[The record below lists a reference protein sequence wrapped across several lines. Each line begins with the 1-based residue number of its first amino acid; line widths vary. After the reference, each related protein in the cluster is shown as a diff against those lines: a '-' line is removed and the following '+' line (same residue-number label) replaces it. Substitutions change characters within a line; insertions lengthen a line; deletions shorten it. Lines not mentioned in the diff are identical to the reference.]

1 MEGVEST
8 MSSQGELLPFARE
21 VIDVPVSDELGE
33 SFLAYSLSVITSRA
47 IPDVRDGLKPVQ
59 RRILFAMREMRLF
72 PDRPHRKCAGV
83 VGEVMGKFHPHGD
96 GAIYDTLV
104 RMGQDFA
111 RSITLIHPQ
120 GNFGSLDDPP
130 AAMRYTEARLSDAAL
145 HLLAEIDEETVEF
158 RATYDGEN
166 LEPQFLPALL
176 PNLLVNGTTGIAVGM
191 ATNMAPH
198 NLGEI
203 YEAIKLVMSQRR
215 PKPTV
220 EQLRE
225 LVPGPDFPSGG
236 TMIDDGITDAYTTGR
251 GSVRLRATAEI
262 VDVTRARKGIVITEL
277 PYMIGVERVMSKV
290 KELVIAGKLTGISDM
305 KNLSD
310 HSSGLRLVIECKTG
324 VDPAVLLQKLYR
336 LTPLEETFGMNN
348 VVLVDGVPTTLGL
361 YDLCQHYIDH
371 RLDMIVKRS
380 EFRLRQRQER
390 LHKVDGYLIAIDNID
405 LVVSIIRNAANSEE
419 ARTGLME
426 ALTLS
431 EVQAEAILELR
442 LRRLTALAY
451 TDLVEERTRLLD
463 EIDELEKILG
473 SEQRRRTIVIRELG
487 ELVKE
492 YPTPRRTRILSPN
505 EVTTL
510 NETLPEIDAA
520 AADDPC
526 LISLSASGIVGR
538 EPLGTSRS
546 YNPGRHDVIDMV
558 AVGSLA
564 TDVLAITDR
573 GRLLRRRAIDLAE
586 VGGRSRGKHAGESF
600 GAERG
605 EQILAIIN
613 ATADDNDEQLLIA
626 TASGAA
632 KRIDRS
638 VLSEVNDGRPVMK
651 LAERDSVVAAKL
663 INPAHD
669 IVFVTNDAQTLRTP
683 ADGISVQG
691 AGAKGVAGIGVKGNA
706 KVLTAGPAV
715 EGSVIITVTDLGTV
729 KSTDSA
735 EIPSKGR
742 GTTGVRITKFKDEN
756 RLDFA
761 WVGNPE
767 RIVALVGQS
776 DAPTKH
782 DNTPEPVAIRPTRRD
797 GPSSAAQRRIL
808 AIGSLRW

>member
-1 MEGVEST
+1 

-21 VIDVPVSDELGE
+21 VIDVPVSEELGE

-96 GAIYDTLV
+96 SAIYDTLV

-145 HLLAEIDEETVEF
+145 HLLAEIDEETVDF
-158 RATYDGEN
+158 RPTYDGEN
-166 LEPQFLPALL
+166 AEPQYLPALL

-203 YEAIKLVMSQRR
+203 YEAIKLVMTQRR
-215 PKPTV
+215 PKPTLA
-220 EQLRE
+220 ELRAV
-225 LVPGPDFPSGG
+225 VPGPDFPSGG
-236 TMIDDGITDAYTTGR
+236 TMIDDGIDDAYEHGR

-262 VDVTRARKGIVITEL
+262 VDITRARKGIVITEL
-277 PYMIGVERVMSKV
+277 PYMIGVERVMAKV
-290 KELVIAGKLTGISDM
+290 KELVIAGKVSGISDM

-336 LTPLEETFGMNN
+336 LTPLEETFGINN
-348 VVLVDGVPTTLGL
+348 VVLVEGVPTTLGL
-361 YDLCQHYIDH
+361 YDLCQYYIDH
-371 RLDMIVKRS
+371 RLDMVVKRS
-380 EFRLRQRQER
+380 EYRLRQRQER
-390 LHKVDGYLIAIDNID
+390 LHKVEGYLIAIDNID
-405 LVVSIIRNAANSEE
+405 LVVSIIRNAANSEA

-431 EVQAEAILELR
+431 EEQAEAILELR

-451 TDLVEERTRLLD
+451 TDLIEERTLLLE
-463 EIDELEKILG
+463 EIEDLEKILA

-492 YPTPRRTRILSPN
+492 YPTPRRTRIISPD
-505 EVTTL
+505 EIKTL
-510 NETLPEIDAA
+510 NEAAPEIDPAIS
-520 AADDPC
+520 DDPC

-546 YNPGRHDVIDMV
+546 YTPGRHDVIDTV
-558 AVGSLA
+558 AVGSLG
-564 TDVLAITDR
+564 TEVLAITDK
-573 GRLLRRRAIDLAE
+573 GRLLRRRALDLAE
-586 VGGRSRGKHAGESF
+586 VGGRSRGRDAGESF

-605 EQILAIIN
+605 ENILALFSSK
-613 ATADDNDEQLLIA
+613 TDDSTEQLLIA

-632 KRIDRS
+632 KRIERS
-638 VLSEVNDGRPVMK
+638 VLAEVSDGRPIMK
-651 LAERDSVVAAKL
+651 LADRDTVVSAKL
-663 INPAHD
+663 INPSLD
-669 IVFVTNDAQTLRTP
+669 VVFVTSDAQALRTP
-683 ADGISVQG
+683 AEGISVQG
-691 AGAKGVAGIGVKGNA
+691 ASAKGVAGVGVKGNA
-706 KVLTAGPAV
+706 KVLAAGQAT
-715 EGSVIITVTDLGTV
+715 GDTVIITVTDLGTV
-729 KSTDSA
+729 KSTDVA
-735 EIPSKGR
+735 EVPSKGR
-742 GTTGVRITKFKDEN
+742 GAGGVRITKFKDES
-756 RLDFA
+756 RIDFA
-761 WVGNPE
+761 WIGNPE
-767 RIVALVGQS
+767 RIVALVGQV
-776 DAPTKH
+776 DAPTKQ

-797 GPSSAAQRRIL
+797 GPSSSAPRRIL

>member
-1 MEGVEST
+1 

-21 VIDVPVSDELGE
+21 VIDVPVSEELGE

-96 GAIYDTLV
+96 SAIYDTLV

-158 RATYDGEN
+158 RPTYDGEN
-166 LEPQFLPALL
+166 VEPQYLPALL

-203 YEAIKLVMSQRR
+203 FEAIKLVMTQRR
-215 PKPTV
+215 PKPTLA
-220 EQLRE
+220 ELRAV
-225 LVPGPDFPSGG
+225 VPGPDFPSGG
-236 TMIDDGITDAYTTGR
+236 TMIDDGINDAYENGR

-262 VDVTRARKGIVITEL
+262 VDITRARKGIVITEL
-277 PYMIGVERVMSKV
+277 PYMIGVERVMAKV
-290 KELVIAGKLTGISDM
+290 KELVIAGKVTGISDM

-336 LTPLEETFGMNN
+336 LTPLEETFGINN
-348 VVLVDGVPTTLGL
+348 VVLVEGVPTTLGL
-361 YDLCQHYIDH
+361 YDLCQYYIDH
-371 RLDMIVKRS
+371 RLDMVVKRS
-380 EFRLRQRQER
+380 EYRLRQRQER
-390 LHKVDGYLIAIDNID
+390 LHKVEGYLIAIDNID
-405 LVVSIIRNAANSEE
+405 LVVSIIRNASNSEA

-451 TDLVEERTRLLD
+451 TDLIEERTLLLE
-463 EIDELEKILG
+463 EIEDLEKILA

-492 YPTPRRTRILSPN
+492 YPTPRRTRIISPD
-505 EVTTL
+505 EITTL
-510 NETLPEIDAA
+510 NESAPEIDASIS
-520 AADDPC
+520 DDPC

-546 YNPGRHDVIDMV
+546 YTPGRHDVIDTV

-564 TDVLAITDR
+564 TEVFAITDK
-573 GRLLRRRAIDLAE
+573 GRLLRRRALDLAE
-586 VGGRSRGKHAGESF
+586 VGGRSRGRDASESF

-605 EQILAIIN
+605 ENILALVSANADN
-613 ATADDNDEQLLIA
+613 ATDQLFIA
-626 TASGAA
+626 TAAGAA
-632 KRIDRS
+632 KRIERS
-638 VLSEVNDGRPVMK
+638 VLAEVSDGRPIMK
-651 LAERDSVVAAKL
+651 LADRDTVVSAKL
-663 INPAHD
+663 INPALD
-669 IVFVTNDAQTLRTP
+669 VVFVTSDAQALRTP
-683 ADGISVQG
+683 AEGISVQG
-691 AGAKGVAGIGVKGNA
+691 AGAKGVAGVGVKGNA
-706 KVLTAGPAV
+706 KVLAAGQAT
-715 EGSVIITVTDLGTV
+715 GDTVIITVSDLGTV
-729 KSTDSA
+729 KSTDVA
-735 EIPSKGR
+735 EVPIKGR
-742 GTTGVRITKFKDEN
+742 GAGGVRITKFKDEN

-761 WVGNPE
+761 WIGNPE
-767 RIVALVGQS
+767 RIVALVGQV
-776 DAPTKH
+776 DAPTKQ

-797 GPSSAAQRRIL
+797 GPSSTAPRRIL

>member
-1 MEGVEST
+1 

-21 VIDVPVSDELGE
+21 VIDVPVSEELGE

-96 GAIYDTLV
+96 SAIYDTLV

-158 RATYDGEN
+158 RPTYDGEN
-166 LEPQFLPALL
+166 VEPQYLPALL

-203 YEAIKLVMSQRR
+203 FEAIKLVMSQRR
-215 PKPTV
+215 PKPTL
-220 EQLRE
+220 EQLRA

-236 TMIDDGITDAYTTGR
+236 TMIDDGINDAYEHGR

-262 VDVTRARKGIVITEL
+262 VDITRARKGIVITEL
-277 PYMIGVERVMSKV
+277 PYMIGVERVMAKV
-290 KELVIAGKLTGISDM
+290 KELVIAGKVSGISDM

-310 HSSGLRLVIECKTG
+310 HNSGLRLVIECKTG

-336 LTPLEETFGMNN
+336 LTPLEETFGINN
-348 VVLVDGVPTTLGL
+348 VVLVEGVPTTLGL
-361 YDLCQHYIDH
+361 YDLCQHYINH
-371 RLDMIVKRS
+371 RLDMVVKRS
-380 EFRLRQRQER
+380 EYRLRQRQER
-390 LHKVDGYLIAIDNID
+390 LHKVEGYLIAIDNID
-405 LVVSIIRNAANSEE
+405 LVVSIIRNAANSEA

-426 ALTLS
+426 ALSLS

-451 TDLVEERTRLLD
+451 TDLVEERTLLLE
-463 EIDELEKILG
+463 EIDDLEKILA

-492 YPTPRRTRILSPN
+492 YPTPRRTRIISPD
-505 EVTTL
+505 EIKTL
-510 NETLPEIDAA
+510 NESAPEIDPEI
-520 AADDPC
+520 ADEPC
-526 LISLSASGIVGR
+526 LISLSASGVVGR

-546 YNPGRHDVIDMV
+546 YTPGRHDVIDTV
-558 AVGSLA
+558 AVGSLS
-564 TDVLAITDR
+564 TDVLAITDK
-573 GRLLRRRAIDLAE
+573 GRLLRRRALDLAE
-586 VGGRSRGKHAGESF
+586 VGGRSRGRDASESF

-605 EQILAIIN
+605 ENILALLS
-613 ATADDNDEQLLIA
+613 ATAEPGHDTPSTEQLFIA
-626 TASGAA
+626 TATGAA
-632 KRIDRS
+632 KRIERS
-638 VLSEVNDGRPVMK
+638 VLADVGDGKPIMK
-651 LAERDSVVAAKL
+651 LADRDTVVSAKL
-663 INPAHD
+663 INPALD
-669 IVFVTNDAQTLRTP
+669 VVFVTSDAQALRTP
-683 ADGISVQG
+683 AEGISVQG
-691 AGAKGVAGIGVKGNA
+691 AGAKGVAGVGVKGNA
-706 KVLTAGPAV
+706 KVLAAGPV
-715 EGSVIITVTDLGTV
+715 TGDTVIITVTDLGTV
-729 KSTDSA
+729 KSTDAA
-735 EIPSKGR
+735 EVPSKGR
-742 GTTGVRITKFKDEN
+742 GAGGVRITKFKDES
-756 RLDFA
+756 RIDFA
-761 WVGNPE
+761 WIGNPE
-767 RIVALVGQS
+767 RIVALVGQV
-776 DAPTKH
+776 DAPTKQ

-797 GPSSAAQRRIL
+797 GPSSSTPRRIL

>member
-1 MEGVEST
+1 

-21 VIDVPVSDELGE
+21 VIDVPVSEELGE

-96 GAIYDTLV
+96 SAIYDTLV

-130 AAMRYTEARLSDAAL
+130 AAMRYTEARLSNAAL

-166 LEPQFLPALL
+166 QEPQYLPALL

-203 YEAIKLVMSQRR
+203 FEAIKLVMSQRR
-215 PKPTV
+215 PKPTL
-220 EQLRE
+220 EQLRAV
-225 LVPGPDFPSGG
+225 VPGPDFPSGG
-236 TMIDDGITDAYTTGR
+236 TMIDDGINDAYETGR

-262 VDVTRARKGIVITEL
+262 VDITRSRKGIVITEL
-277 PYMIGVERVMSKV
+277 PYMIGVERVMAKV
-290 KELVIAGKLTGISDM
+290 KELVIAGKVTGISDM

-324 VDPAVLLQKLYR
+324 VDPALLLQKLYR
-336 LTPLEETFGMNN
+336 LTPLEETFGINN
-348 VVLVDGVPTTLGL
+348 VVLVEGVPTTLGL
-361 YDLCQHYIDH
+361 FDLCQYYIDH
-371 RLDMIVKRS
+371 RLDMVVKRS
-380 EFRLRQRQER
+380 EYRLRQRRER
-390 LHKVDGYLIAIDNID
+390 LHKVEGYLIAIDNID
-405 LVVSIIRNAANSEE
+405 LVVSIIRNASNSEA

-426 ALTLS
+426 ALNLS

-451 TDLVEERTRLLD
+451 TDLIEERTLLLE
-463 EIDELEKILG
+463 EIDDLEKILA

-492 YPTPRRTRILSPN
+492 YPTPRRTRIISPD
-505 EVTTL
+505 EITTL
-510 NETLPEIDAA
+510 SEAAPEIDLSL
-520 AADDPC
+520 ADDPC
-526 LISLSASGIVGR
+526 LISLSSSGIVGR
-538 EPLGTSRS
+538 EPLGTSRTATPS
-546 YNPGRHDVIDMV
+546 RHDVIDTV

-564 TDVLAITDR
+564 TDVLAITDK
-573 GRLLRRRAIDLAE
+573 GRVLRRRAVDLAE
-586 VGGRSRGKHAGESF
+586 VGGRSRGREAGETF

-605 EQILAIIN
+605 ERIIAIFSSSAEETTEQLFV
-613 ATADDNDEQLLIA
+613 ATAA
-626 TASGAA
+626 GAA
-632 KRIDRS
+632 KRVERS
-638 VLSEVNDGRPVMK
+638 VLNDVTDGKPIMK
-651 LAERDSVVAAKL
+651 LADRDTVVAAKL
-663 INPAHD
+663 IDPTHD
-669 IVFVTNDAQTLRTP
+669 LVFVTNDAQALRTP
-683 ADGISVQG
+683 AEGISVQG
-691 AGAKGVAGIGVKGNA
+691 AGAKGVAGIGAKGNA
-706 KVLTAGPAV
+706 KVLAAGSV
-715 EGSVIITVTDLGTV
+715 TNGTVIITVTDLGTV
-729 KSTDSA
+729 KSTHSA
-735 EIPSKGR
+735 EVPVKGR
-742 GTTGVRITKFKDEN
+742 GTGGVRITKFKEEG

-761 WVGNPE
+761 WIGNPE
-767 RIVALVGQS
+767 RIVALVGQP

-797 GPSSAAQRRIL
+797 GPSSPAQRRIL